1 MSANSQHTGSNP
13 HLLDAVGDALA
24 HVSLHLVHPVHHL
37 RLDRG
42 DSFLHTLKDRK
53 LPRNQTIRKYHTTN
67 SQDMLSVKAQR
78 SSSPVPFQHQIQTT
92 QVHRVAPSVAS
103 KVRCNQFGEQ
113 NSPCIR
119 LQPAEIFLA
128 PESGSFWQK
137 LRTYHLIDDQLNWEF
152 GQTRPQEPNLP
163 MTNFP
168 GA

>member
-1 MSANSQHTGSNP
+1 MIGMTSKRGRNEGRGGAEVGWFPQKTNPLP

-24 HVSLHLVHPVHHL
+24 HVRLHLVHPVHHL

-53 LPRNQTIRKYHTTN
+53 LLTNQTIRKYHTTKN

-113 NSPCIR
+113 NSPCIN
-119 LQPAEIFLA
+119 LQQQEIFLA

-137 LRTYHLIDDQLNWEF
+137 LGTYHLIDDKLN
-152 GQTRPQEPNLP
+152 
-163 MTNFP
+163 
-168 GA
+168 